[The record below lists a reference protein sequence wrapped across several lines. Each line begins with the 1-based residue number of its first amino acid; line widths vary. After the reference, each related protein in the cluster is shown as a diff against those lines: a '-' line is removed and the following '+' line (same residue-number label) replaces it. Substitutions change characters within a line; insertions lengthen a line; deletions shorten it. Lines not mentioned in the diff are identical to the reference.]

1 MSKYT
6 VTVRQLLQNNFDLGL
21 KDYPIYQEEHREV
34 LNNKILN
41 HYLMSEIGQETP
53 ELFKIYLN
61 NTMNEIMPKYNILY
75 KALDQ
80 YLESDNLLGNVNVK
94 TTEIVNGTNS
104 QTNSGTDTTKSHIS
118 QQNKSVKLD
127 TPQGALSTQDI
138 DEATIYATEV
148 DMNKV
153 TANGEDNKTETVHG
167 LQVDGTNSS
176 SREVHTIG
184 NNGSKYSLDVLM
196 EIQSKLDD
204 IDLSI
209 IKELQ
214 PLFFGLY

>member
-1 MSKYT
+1 MSRYT

-118 QQNKSVKLD
+118 QQNKSIKLD

-196 EIQSKLDD
+196 DIQNKLDD

>member
-1 MSKYT
+1 MSRYT

-176 SREVHTIG
+176 SREVHTG
-184 NNGSKYSLDVLM
+184 FLL
-196 EIQSKLDD
+196 L
-204 IDLSI
+204 L
-209 IKELQ
+209 
-214 PLFFGLY
+214 

>member
-1 MSKYT
+1 MSRYT
-6 VTVRQLLQNNFDLGL
+6 VTIRQLLQNNFDLGL

-118 QQNKSVKLD
+118 QQNKSIKLD
-127 TPQGALSTQDI
+127 TPQGALSSQDI

-184 NNGSKYSLDVLM
+184 NNGSKYSFDVLM
-196 EIQSKLDD
+196 DIQNKLDD

>member
-1 MSKYT
+1 MSRYT

-104 QTNSGTDTTKSHIS
+104 QTNSGTDTMKSYIS

-153 TANGEDNKTETVHG
+153 TANGEDNKSETVHG
-167 LQVDGTNSS
+167 LKVDGTNSS

-196 EIQSKLDD
+196 DIQSKLND

>member
-1 MSKYT
+1 MSRYT
-6 VTVRQLLQNNFDLGL
+6 VTIRQLLQNNFDLGL

-80 YLESDNLLGNVNVK
+80 YLQSDNLLGNVNVK

-118 QQNKSVKLD
+118 QQNKSIKLD
-127 TPQGALSTQDI
+127 TPQGMLSTQDI

-196 EIQSKLDD
+196 DIQNKLDD

>member
-1 MSKYT
+1 MSRYT

-80 YLESDNLLGNVNVK
+80 YLEADNLLGNVNVK
-94 TTEIVNGTNS
+94 TTEIINGTNS

-118 QQNKSVKLD
+118 QQNKSIKLD

-196 EIQSKLDD
+196 DIQSKLND

>member
-1 MSKYT
+1 MSRYT

-118 QQNKSVKLD
+118 QQNKSIKLD

-196 EIQSKLDD
+196 DIQSKLND

>member
-1 MSKYT
+1 MSRYT

-80 YLESDNLLGNVNVK
+80 YLEADNLLGNVNVK
-94 TTEIVNGTNS
+94 TTEIINGTNS

-118 QQNKSVKLD
+118 QQNKSIKLD
-127 TPQGALSTQDI
+127 TPQGSLSTQDI

-196 EIQSKLDD
+196 DIQSKLND

>member
-1 MSKYT
+1 MSRYT

>member
-1 MSKYT
+1 MSRYT

-167 LQVDGTNSS
+167 LQVAGTNSS

-184 NNGSKYSLDVLM
+184 NNGPKYSLDVLM
-196 EIQSKLDD
+196 DIQNKLDD

>member
-1 MSKYT
+1 MSRYT
-6 VTVRQLLQNNFDLGL
+6 VTVTQLLQNNFDLGL

-118 QQNKSVKLD
+118 QQNKSIKLD

-196 EIQSKLDD
+196 DIQSKLND

>member
-1 MSKYT
+1 MSRYT

-118 QQNKSVKLD
+118 QQNKSIKLD

>member
-1 MSKYT
+1 MSRYT

-21 KDYPIYQEEHREV
+21 KDYPIYKEEHREV

-196 EIQSKLDD
+196 DIQNKLDD

>member
-1 MSKYT
+1 MSRYT

-118 QQNKSVKLD
+118 QQNKSIKLD
-127 TPQGALSTQDI
+127 TPQGMLSNQDI

-196 EIQSKLDD
+196 DIQNKLDD

>member
-1 MSKYT
+1 MSRYT
-6 VTVRQLLQNNFDLGL
+6 VTVRQLLQNHFDLGL

-118 QQNKSVKLD
+118 QQNKSIKLD
-127 TPQGALSTQDI
+127 TPQGMLSNQDI

-167 LQVDGTNSS
+167 LQVAGTNNS

-196 EIQSKLDD
+196 DIQNKLDD